1 MGIKVALDNLYP
13 CLKKFFSRSSNL
25 YLLFLLTY
33 FLRAE
38 AFKINCCSFFLKTV
52 YNIWMYCQWS
62 QGRLREKPGPCIVS
76 SYSLL
81 ALYPA
86 PLSAGRKC
94 TRMEERKGDVMLC
107 LSEEG
112 SVCRLI
118 QIPVLQLLLVKRG
131 QLILLPSPFIPVSSL
146 VSTSV
151 SDIEPKDEKT
161 IEVSR
166 V

>member
-1 MGIKVALDNLYP
+1 
-13 CLKKFFSRSSNL
+13 
-25 YLLFLLTY
+25 
-33 FLRAE
+33 
-38 AFKINCCSFFLKTV
+38 
-52 YNIWMYCQWS
+52 
-62 QGRLREKPGPCIVS
+62 
-76 SYSLL
+76 
-81 ALYPA
+81 
-86 PLSAGRKC
+86 
-94 TRMEERKGDVMLC
+94 MEERKGDVMLC